1 MMLLIFLQVT
11 IKGGN
16 TMTAEQAL
24 KIIKEQI
31 IYSNLKIRKGLFNE
45 SK

>member
-1 MMLLIFLQVT
+1 
-11 IKGGN
+11 
-16 TMTAEQAL
+16 MTTEQAL

-31 IYSNLKIRKGLFNE
+31 IYSSLKIRKDLSND

>member
-1 MMLLIFLQVT
+1 
-11 IKGGN
+11 
-16 TMTAEQAL
+16 MTSEQAL

-31 IYSNLKIRKGLFNE
+31 IYSSLKIRKDLSND

>member
-1 MMLLIFLQVT
+1 
-11 IKGGN
+11 
-16 TMTAEQAL
+16 MTAEQAL

-31 IYSNLKIRKGLFNE
+31 IYSSLKIRKGLSNE

>member
-1 MMLLIFLQVT
+1 MILFKLKEV
-11 IKGGN
+11 KGSDI
-16 TMTAEQAL
+16 MTTEQAL

-31 IYSNLKIRKGLFNE
+31 IYSSLKIRKELNDD

>member
-1 MMLLIFLQVT
+1 
-11 IKGGN
+11 
-16 TMTAEQAL
+16 MTTEQAL

-31 IYSNLKIRKGLFNE
+31 IYSNLKIRKELNSE